1 MNHNGDDPGELG
13 GLGDVLPAE
22 VLKKLNELLERLHH
36 AVHPNHGGSVVNY
49 FQGATIHNLVI
60 NGNMTKRGTEHYHT
74 EEASQR
80 REQEA
85 EKGGVPTAAE
95 MQAAVEETVR
105 RGLWWSNRSWSV
117 AYRVYQMK
125 GYQQSIKQFVRDVS
139 GWNIAKGFE
148 CNYDAVQKPIAQ
160 GLLIGD
166 PKKWV
171 DNGAQK
177 QAPALA
183 EAMLNLLDNKC
194 IPSLN
199 E

>member
-1 MNHNGDDPGELG
+1 MNHYGENPGEQG
-13 GLGDVLPAE
+13 GLGDMLPAE
-22 VLKKLNELLERLHH
+22 VLKKLNELLERLHQ
-36 AVHPNHGGSVVNY
+36 AEHPHHGGNILNY
-49 FQGATIHNLVI
+49 FQGATIHNMVI

-74 EEASQR
+74 AETAQS
-80 REQEA
+80 REPQT
-85 EKGGVPTAAE
+85 GDMPTPAE

-105 RGLWWSNRSWSV
+105 QGLWWSNRSWSV

-125 GYQQSIKQFVRDVS
+125 GYQQSIRQFVRDVS
-139 GWNIAKGFE
+139 GWNIAKSFE

-183 EAMLNLLDNKC
+183 EAMLNVLENKRVQAQ
-194 IPSLN
+194 N